1 MIKSQNVII
10 AVQKRCVPDLRVIDQ
25 KMLDDIGSELITI
38 DGLEKAKKHIELF
51 SKAEQVV

>member
-10 AVQKRCVPDLRVIDQ
+10 AVQKRCVPDLRAID
-25 KMLDDIGSELITI
+25 KNMLDKLGSEEITI
-38 DGLEKAKKHIELF
+38 AGLEKAKKRIELL